1 MAKITIAR
9 LLETSKLLAT
19 EAGKQLS
26 DLVTY
31 MSDLSEQV
39 LRTLNNNVTIQDN
52 IAAKIA
58 TVSLK
63 HNTEQVVNTDG
74 KYPVWIAP
82 ARVVS
87 NVYGIENFHWYINSA
102 NDVIV
107 RAGFTAAPSANTPY
121 DVVLVIFYG

>member
-19 EAGKQLS
+19 EAGQQLS
-26 DLVTY
+26 ELITY

-39 LRTLNNNVTIQDN
+39 LRTLNNAVTIRDN
-52 IAAKIA
+52 LDAKIV

-63 HNTEQVVNTDG
+63 QNTDQVVNTDG

-102 NDVIV
+102 NDVVV
-107 RAGFTAAPSANTPY
+107 RAGFTASPGSNTPF

>member
-19 EAGKQLS
+19 EAGQQLS
-26 DLVTY
+26 ELITY

-39 LRTLNNNVTIQDN
+39 LRTLNNNVTIRDN
-52 IAAKIA
+52 LSAKIA

-63 HNTEQVVNTDG
+63 QNTEQVLNTDG
-74 KYPVWIAP
+74 KYPIWVAP

-87 NVYGIENFHWYINSA
+87 NTYGVENFHWYINSA

-107 RAGFTAAPSANTPY
+107 RIAFTGGPPSSTAY

>member
-19 EAGKQLS
+19 EAGQQLS
-26 DLVTY
+26 ELITY

-39 LRTLNNNVTIQDN
+39 LRTLNNNVTIRDN
-52 IAAKIA
+52 LSAKISQ
-58 TVSLK
+58 VSLK
-63 HNTEQVVNTDG
+63 HNTEQVLNTDG
-74 KYPVWIAP
+74 KYPIWVAP
-82 ARVVS
+82 ARVIS
-87 NVYGIENFHWYINSA
+87 NVVGVDDFHWYINSA

-107 RAGFTAAPSANTPY
+107 RVGFTGGPPSSTAY

>member
-19 EAGKQLS
+19 EAGQQLS
-26 DLVTY
+26 ELVTY

-39 LRTLNNNVTIQDN
+39 LRTLNNNVTIKDN
-52 IAAKIA
+52 LSAKISQ
-58 TVSLK
+58 VSLK
-63 HNTEQVVNTDG
+63 QNTEQVLNTDG
-74 KYPVWIAP
+74 KYPVWVAP

-107 RAGFTAAPSANTPY
+107 RVGFTGSPPANIAH